1 GLTCLLTTV
10 QLSPQLLGPA
20 SEIVEN
26 VVKQISDRR
35 DLSNARLACK
45 TLEKHAAQGLFKDVF
60 VSQSEEQMD
69 SWNSISQDDVIRR
82 IPCHAIIHTHSDID
96 DHGYGSSRE
105 IYEVGED
112 FEGALTA
119 LSRFPNLDSV
129 EIGFTPED
137 ALAIRD

>member
-1 GLTCLLTTV
+1 
-10 QLSPQLLGPA
+10 
-20 SEIVEN
+20 
-26 VVKQISDRR
+26 
-35 DLSNARLACK
+35 
-45 TLEKHAAQGLFKDVF
+45 
-60 VSQSEEQMD
+60 MD